1 MDECVHEFTCTVY
14 RVESHYSETRYL
26 NSTQLMSLHA
36 RIFIQIHPYVSN
48 YTPAHVHT
56 WISNRKHKQIITEL
70 KVPQFYYG
78 RLNEFLLF
86 LYINIYSNTF
96 GLNLA

>member
-1 MDECVHEFTCTVY
+1 M
-14 RVESHYSETRYL
+14 
-26 NSTQLMSLHA
+26 
-36 RIFIQIHPYVSN
+36 
-48 YTPAHVHT
+48 
-56 WISNRKHKQIITEL
+56 TEL

-96 GLNLA
+96 GLNLAWAYTNTFYLTFATTRLFGSSLFALMLQVAAWLGKEDEPAIELK